1 MYRLISKLDDVVQ
14 TCIKYLKSYIELY
27 PEYCDPGSCGKIS
40 FAVLVADSNVFSN
53 RHKRL
58 FAVSYELNKIFFIF
72 PFKVPDYFALLTRAL
87 IVLEGIAVFV

>member
-14 TCIKYLKSYIELY
+14 TCIKYLKSNIQLY
-27 PEYCDPGSCGKIS
+27 PGSCGKIS